1 MEVSIPAVTGLVLRP
16 STSADLPFLETVYAS
31 SRETEL
37 AQTDW
42 SAAQK
47 AAFLKMQ
54 FDLQHQY
61 YQAHYSDAAFHI
73 VRLGGEDI
81 GRLYLRRGKT
91 LFNLI
96 DIALLAP
103 WRGQGIGTA
112 LLSYVLAEAEAAGAA
127 VELHVEHDNPA
138 RSLYARSGFEP
149 AGSNGVYLKLR
160 RACAALA
167 PAV

>member
-16 STSADLPFLETVYAS
+16 STSADLSFLEAVYAS
-31 SRETEL
+31 SREAEL

-42 SAAQK
+42 SAEQK

-61 YQAHYSDAAFHI
+61 YHAHYSAAAFQV

-81 GRLYLRRGKT
+81 GRLYLHRGET
-91 LFNLI
+91 FNLI

-112 LLSYVLAEAEAAGAA
+112 LLRYVLAEAETAEAA

-138 RSLYARSGFEP
+138 RSLYARFGFEQV
-149 AGSNGVYLKLR
+149 GSNGVYLKLR

-167 PAV
+167 PAI